1 MYQKSLFYLL
11 FTGIL
16 LSCYSQDKKL
26 KIEIQYGPQGN
37 FGVRDY
43 EERIIPGISYA
54 FYEKR
59 FVGTIGGIELKY
71 SLGKKLNVGIGYNRS
86 INKRRI
92 NFAPDN
98 IPIYIEDFTI
108 RHFNDFYQLVLERTF
123 TKKKSNFNI
132 STGLF
137 YYRSALQEIDASIYS
152 LGLEER
158 NFKNSGAEQGGA
170 FVGLQFETKID
181 SHFYLGIKSRFYYAI
196 SLGYPEAITLTPS
209 LTYKF

>member
-1 MYQKSLFYLL
+1 MNQKFLFYLL

-16 LSCYSQDKKL
+16 FTCYSQDQKL

-43 EERIIPGISYA
+43 KERIIPGISYD
-54 FYEKR
+54 FSEKR
-59 FVGTIGGIELKY
+59 FIGTIGGIELKY
-71 SLGKKLNVGIGYNRS
+71 SLGKKLNMGIGYNRS

-108 RHFNDFYQLVLERTF
+108 RHFNDFYQLILERTF
-123 TKKKSNFNI
+123 TQKKSTFNI

-137 YYRSALQEIDASIYS
+137 YFRSAQQEIDASIYG
-152 LGLEER
+152 LGLVER
-158 NFKNSGAEQGGA
+158 NFKNSRLEEGGV
-170 FVGLQFETKID
+170 FIGVQYETKID
-181 SHFYLGIKSRFYYAI
+181 SHFCLGIKSRFYYAI